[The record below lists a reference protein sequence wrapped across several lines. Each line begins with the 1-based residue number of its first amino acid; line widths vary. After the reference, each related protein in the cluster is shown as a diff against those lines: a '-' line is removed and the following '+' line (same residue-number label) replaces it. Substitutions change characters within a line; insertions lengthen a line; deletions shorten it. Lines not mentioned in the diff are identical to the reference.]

1 MLVKNELINI
11 LLENCTTHEEK
22 ARLYSLTE
30 TEQAVINDRVMGNI
44 YQSALKR
51 KDINFDS
58 IPYSKGDI
66 KKFDGYDNMI
76 ATINMLRQLSK
87 KFGIKM
93 NELDIV
99 DNALSNIR
107 AYRKTFTDAFSLG
120 NQFLIIYYNSLVYA
134 CVEATS
140 LILSSYVSYVKT
152 INAVEFTL
160 KKGKG
165 VYGNVCIDS
174 LTKFNKSVKSGEFA
188 KFSKNA
194 LDNNKQNFMGSTIA
208 ITTAIAVA
216 ASIVP
221 ILRQLIFYY
230 YDTRMNVSEYLEHQ
244 SMFLRLN
251 KNMIDSKNMSADK
264 KNNVIRN
271 QEEYARKLDEL
282 SDKIKVNSQL
292 TDKKSMNSLKQD
304 NKSYNMKSVTGND
317 DGFMFI

>member
-99 DNALSNIR
+99 DTALSNIR
-107 AYRKTFTDAFSLG
+107 AYRKTFTDGFSLG
-120 NQFLIIYYNSLVYA
+120 NEFLTIYY
-134 CVEATS
+134 T
-140 LILSSYVSYVKT
+140 T
-152 INAVEFTL
+152 
-160 KKGKG
+160 G
-165 VYGNVCIDS
+165 VFAMQYDFLDIFGFSREI
-174 LTKFNKSVKSGEFA
+174 SG
-188 KFSKNA
+188 S
-194 LDNNKQNFMGSTIA
+194 
-208 ITTAIAVA
+208 
-216 ASIVP
+216 
-221 ILRQLIFYY
+221 R
-230 YDTRMNVSEYLEHQ
+230 
-244 SMFLRLN
+244 
-251 KNMIDSKNMSADK
+251 
-264 KNNVIRN
+264 
-271 QEEYARKLDEL
+271 
-282 SDKIKVNSQL
+282 
-292 TDKKSMNSLKQD
+292 
-304 NKSYNMKSVTGND
+304 D
-317 DGFMFI
+317 DGKKQPHRPRRPRKPSLGPRGGRQEYHTGGIGRHGHSAQYGLCILIPAPRGIGKAHAAEPQKYADLYHPRRYQGAHEHLFHMESV

>member
-99 DNALSNIR
+99 DTALSNIR
-107 AYRKTFTDAFSLG
+107 AYRKTFTDGFSLG
-120 NQFLIIYYNSLVYA
+120 NEFLTIYYNSLVYA

-140 LILSSYVSYVKT
+140 LILSSYVSYVKS
-152 INAVEFTL
+152 INAVE
-160 KKGKG
+160 

-194 LDNNKQNFMGSTIA
+194 LDKNKQNFMGSTIA

-221 ILRQLIFYY
+221 ILRQLVFYY

-264 KNNVIRN
+264 KNNVIRT

-292 TDKKSMNSLKQD
+292 TDKKSINSLKQD

>member
-99 DNALSNIR
+99 DTALSNIR
-107 AYRKTFTDAFSLG
+107 AYRKTFTDGFSLG
-120 NQFLIIYYNSLVYA
+120 NEFLAIYYNSLVYA

-251 KNMIDSKNMSADK
+251 KNMIDSKNLSADK
-264 KNNVIRN
+264 KNSVIRN